1 MSGDKKPLTQCFS
14 PFVLPPLLQAAC
26 LLSFHGRPLSE
37 LQLRRGLTIGVETF
51 RQGLGRRA
59 MECRGLLRGLLLW
72 DRTGSAS
79 GELACII
86 SGLDGPHP
94 SALKPAAATAAA
106 ATAPPAS
113 TPAESSAAGAGFLE
127 GGETAAFLL
136 PKGSSEEGNRGVE
149 LQWLFTGRVRCHLG
163 ACSFLMLGLVVSAVP
178 ALGGAGSRSGA
189 VVAPMVGK
197 DP

>member
-1 MSGDKKPLTQCFS
+1 MQGDRRRKGSVARPLQARARSTVPLVWPSSELPALEVKMSVDE
-14 PFVLPPLLQAAC
+14 AAC

-94 SALKPAAATAAA
+94 SALRPAAATATA

-113 TPAESSAAGAGFLE
+113 TPAESSAADAGFLE
-127 GGETAAFLL
+127 G
-136 PKGSSEEGNRGVE
+136 
-149 LQWLFTGRVRCHLG
+149 
-163 ACSFLMLGLVVSAVP
+163 
-178 ALGGAGSRSGA
+178 
-189 VVAPMVGK
+189 
-197 DP
+197 